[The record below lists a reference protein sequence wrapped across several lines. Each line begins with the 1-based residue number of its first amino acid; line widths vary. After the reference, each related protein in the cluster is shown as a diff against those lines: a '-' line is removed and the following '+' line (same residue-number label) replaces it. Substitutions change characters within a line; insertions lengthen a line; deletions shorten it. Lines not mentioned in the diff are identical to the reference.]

1 MKGKIKALFQKLL
14 EKLGLKE
21 KSFVNYIS
29 QGNSLPS
36 PLTPD
41 EEVETVKNILPATR
55 KQDCRSSN
63 TIFVLWCT

>member
-1 MKGKIKALFQKLL
+1 MKGKIKALFQRLL

-41 EEVETVKNILPATR
+41 EEAQTVR
-55 KQDCRSSN
+55 K
-63 TIFVLWCT
+63 